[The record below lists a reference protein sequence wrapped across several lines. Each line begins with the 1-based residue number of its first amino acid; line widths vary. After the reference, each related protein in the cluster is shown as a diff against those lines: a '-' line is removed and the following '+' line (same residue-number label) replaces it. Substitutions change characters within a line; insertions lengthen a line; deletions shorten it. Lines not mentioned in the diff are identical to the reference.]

1 LNPTDIK
8 PFACA
13 MCGNCCR
20 GKGYVRVTPEEVR
33 RIAAHLGMAVD
44 EFVRTLTRK
53 PEIAAHAKVGDLWLI
68 EENAPDYR
76 CPFLEGSHCTVNP
89 VKPAQCAGFPLK
101 WRTRGMVEECV
112 GMKS

>member
-1 LNPTDIK
+1 
-8 PFACA
+8 

-20 GKGYVRVTPEEVR
+20 GQGHVRVSPAEVR
-33 RIAAHLGMAVD
+33 RIAAHLGMAEE

-53 PEIAAHAKVGDLWLI
+53 PEIASHAKAGDLWLI
-68 EENAPDYR
+68 EKPAPDYE
-76 CPFLEGSHCTVNP
+76 CIFLEGNLCAVNP

-101 WRTRGMVEECV
+101 WRTRGMIEDCA